1 VLNTKKLGEQRP
13 VHLPGVRLAAPLLAE
28 HDLAGLRFAAS
39 NKVDIVTAPFVRGPQ
54 DVQLVRK
61 MLDDFGGENVQ
72 VGAQICTAAARHA
85 CVALV
90 TKGPMCCSA
99 AVLLSA
105 ACSSD
110 AAVDPV

>member
-1 VLNTKKLGEQRP
+1 MLNTKKLGEQRP

-39 NKVDIVTAPFVRGPQ
+39 NKVDIVMAPFVRGPE

-72 VGAQICTAAARHA
+72 VGAQRSAMLLPGM
-85 CVALV
+85 LV
-90 TKGPMCCSA
+90 HHLCLLSSA
-99 AVLLSA
+99 AQLREPWVR
-105 ACSSD
+105 CG
-110 AAVDPV
+110 